1 MPQPAWVKGRLAPE
15 PYLSRLFYGLII
27 KRSSTY
33 MTAVMIVATT
43 VGTRSLPMLTPGL
56 RASRKRCAP
65 LPFLLF
71 FSSRSHAVLLSLG
84 RAPAQASGTTT

>member
-56 RASRKRCAP
+56 RY
-65 LPFLLF
+65 LLVCPHGH
-71 FSSRSHAVLLSLG
+71 SESQDQRGS
-84 RAPAQASGTTT
+84 